1 MVDIFDKLLLRI
13 TKGNS
18 AEVAITITDTKSGEP
33 ISIGPTDTVVFTAN
47 DKNGKTV
54 LQKPLTIANLL
65 EDGHTLLLEIEHDE
79 TMLPTGEYPYDIMLV
94 TDDPKKIMTCISSTL
109 IIEPAVGLY
118 TDDIGGGDM

>member
-94 TDDPKKIMTCISSTL
+94 TDDPKKVMTFISSTL

-118 TDDIGGGDM
+118 TDDIGGGDT

>member
-94 TDDPKKIMTCISSTL
+94 TDDPKKIMTFISSTL